1 MPIRIVPIKP
11 KKRPG
16 RATTGDRAKKKMM
29 KAMGGKM
36 AKGYAKGGAKMMKAR
51 GGKMA
56 KGYAKG
62 GAKMMKAMGGKM
74 AKGYAKGGKI
84 GMTLSALKA
93 GAKKMGYSL
102 VKQPKT
108 KTITSVRGI
117 KKLPNKRTMKK

>member
-1 MPIRIVPIKP
+1 MRKS
-11 KKRPG
+11 
-16 RATTGDRAKKKMM
+16 
-29 KAMGGKM
+29 
-36 AKGYAKGGAKMMKAR
+36 KGYAKGGAKMMKAR

-62 GAKMMKAMGGKM
+62 GAKMMKAMGGKMASKGGRKMMKAMGGKM

>member
-1 MPIRIVPIKP
+1 MRKS
-11 KKRPG
+11 
-16 RATTGDRAKKKMM
+16 
-29 KAMGGKM
+29 
-36 AKGYAKGGAKMMKAR
+36 KGYAKGGAKMMKAR

-62 GAKMMKAMGGKM
+62 GAKMMGGKMASKGGRKMMKAMGGKM

-108 KTITSVRGI
+108 KTITSVRGM